1 MGVCVGGARREARAC
16 NGLLGRELPPGRAGH
31 AGAVR
36 ADALADG
43 RETGSCAESQFTD
56 TANGG
61 WYQQALDWAVETGCV
76 NGISATQF
84 GPDAPITRQQA
95 TAILFRYSGGQVG
108 AEAMLT
114 GVYAQSFTDS
124 GKIASWATDAVW
136 WAVYH
141 GLVSGTGN
149 KQIAPEANASRAQI
163 AAILLRYMDQFM
175 TEMEAAA

>member
-1 MGVCVGGARREARAC
+1 MERAAKL
-16 NGLLGRELPPGRAGH
+16 GLVTGFSDGSFHPDAPVTRAQFVLMLWRM
-31 AGAVR
+31 AGKPAAVQK
-36 ADALADG
+36 AV
-43 RETGSCAESQFTD
+43 FTD
-56 TANGG
+56 TANGS

-149 KQIAPEANASRAQI
+149 NQIAPEANASRAQI